1 MASASRAAG
10 QHRTALNLAFFSSPF
25 LFSFKS
31 SCCIRYRNVPVL
43 SDQSIKSV
51 NPYPICSSD
60 WNKENICM
68 STEWPIYNG
77 TLIPMLS
84 QLIAVACPEIWCFIS
99 LLSSRLAFWGQTEF
113 MWLLCL
119 PVQVS
124 VMLTSHWIH
133 WLLPTRPEKNKR
145 SLLKTSTW

>member
-84 QLIAVACPEIWCFIS
+84 QLIAVACPEI
-99 LLSSRLAFWGQTEF
+99 
-113 MWLLCL
+113 
-119 PVQVS
+119 
-124 VMLTSHWIH
+124 
-133 WLLPTRPEKNKR
+133 
-145 SLLKTSTW
+145 